1 MFQFTRDFI
10 INDNIGHLKEGD
22 TLVRFKTVDCGNNDK
37 CLLIDGTGVNLY
49 KRFVKN
55 VSVHPFHP
63 AVNEKLE
70 IGSLA
75 NIVNT
80 LPTDAPLKK
89 GDVIRLVLNLGQEG
103 REISTFNDNAQHHT
117 RQYFYEGTV
126 CKDGE
131 LNDAI
136 DEIMRGYK
144 RDLALSDLR
153 YFTMEYDGTKLT
165 ITCND
170 CYTRIFSIR
179 IVRVN
184 KVGDRRMMG
193 ESRTGYK
200 DYDVMFL
207 AGRKD
212 RKDYHWET
220 MPGFTGDYEGVK
232 YTFTEGSEGNG
243 TVARLI
249 KNMRVPTFEHMDWF
263 GTMRD
268 ELPIPSGEYDQYM
281 IEYVTPKRQIGHQ
294 VMGSYNDASLVTF
307 VFFVLKGDVSE
318 AFAGA
323 LTKAFGFN
331 TKTDTYAEFAEDN
344 TSVQVN
350 DYLVNDEHPDT
361 HMVNPDIALNR
372 FPEGDHEEMTGK
384 YAQETTELG
393 KAEEASTEDEPVEP

>member
-10 INDNIGHLKEGD
+10 INDNIGHLKNENGE
-22 TLVRFKTVDCGNNDK
+22 LVRFKTVDCGDEK
-37 CLLIDGTGVNLY
+37 CLLIDGTGANLY
-49 KRFVKN
+49 KRFVKSA
-55 VSVHPFHP
+55 SVHKFHP

-70 IGSLA
+70 IDTLA
-75 NIVNT
+75 DIVNT

-89 GDVIRLVLNLGQEG
+89 GDIIRLVLNLGQEG
-103 REISTFNDNAQHHT
+103 REISTFNDAAQQHK
-117 RQYFYEGTV
+117 RQYFYEGAV
-126 CKDGE
+126 CEDGKLDE
-131 LNDAI
+131 AI

-153 YFTMEYDGTKLT
+153 YFTMEYDGAKLT

-268 ELPIPSGEYDQYM
+268 ELPVPSGEYDQYM
-281 IEYVTPKRQIGHQ
+281 IEYVTPRRQIGHQ
-294 VMGSYNDASLVTF
+294 VFGSYNDESLETF
-307 VFFVLKGDVSE
+307 VFFVESKVTEDFKTAIE
-318 AFAGA
+318 DAFEITVEDYVNVVEGETEPT
-323 LTKAFGFN
+323 LPE
-331 TKTDTYAEFAEDN
+331 YMAEQHSGKDGK
-344 TSVQVN
+344 
-350 DYLVNDEHPDT
+350 HT
-361 HMVNPDIALNR
+361 HMVNPDIAAA
-372 FPEGDHEEMTGK
+372 PEV
-384 YAQETTELG
+384 
-393 KAEEASTEDEPVEP
+393 VEP

>member
-10 INDNIGHLKEGD
+10 INDNIGHLKNEKGE
-22 TLVRFKTVDCGNNDK
+22 LVRFKTVDCGSDK
-37 CLLIDGTGVNLY
+37 CLLIDGAGVNLY
-49 KRFVKN
+49 KRFVKSA
-55 VSVHPFHP
+55 SVHKFHP

-70 IGSLA
+70 IATLA
-75 NIVNT
+75 DIANT
-80 LPTDAPLKK
+80 LPTEAPLKK

-103 REISTFNDNAQHHT
+103 REISTFNDNSQHHT

-131 LNDAI
+131 LDDAI

-153 YFTMEYDGTKLT
+153 YFTMDYDGTKLA

-220 MPGFTGDYEGVK
+220 LPGFPGDYEGVVS

-268 ELPIPSGEYDQYM
+268 ELPVPSGEYDQYM
-281 IEYVTPKRQIGHQ
+281 IEYVTPRRQIGHQ
-294 VMGSYNDASLVTF
+294 VFGSYNDASLVTF
-307 VFFVLKGDVSE
+307 VFFVESKVTKDFKGAIEE
-318 AFAGA
+318 AFE
-323 LTKAFGFN
+323 LTVEDYVNVAADA
-331 TKTDTYAEFAEDN
+331 TEPTLPEYMAEPHSKEDGK
-344 TSVQVN
+344 
-350 DYLVNDEHPDT
+350 HT
-361 HMVNPDIALNR
+361 HMVNPDIAA
-372 FPEGDHEEMTGK
+372 PEV
-384 YAQETTELG
+384 
-393 KAEEASTEDEPVEP
+393 VEP

>member
-10 INDNIGHLKEGD
+10 INDNIGHLKNENGE
-22 TLVRFKTVDCGNNDK
+22 LVRFKTVDCGDEK
-37 CLLIDGTGVNLY
+37 CLLIDGTGANLY
-49 KRFVKN
+49 KRFVKSA
-55 VSVHPFHP
+55 SVHKFHP

-70 IGSLA
+70 IDTLA
-75 NIVNT
+75 DIVNT

-89 GDVIRLVLNLGQEG
+89 GDIIRLVLNLGQEG
-103 REISTFNDNAQHHT
+103 REISTFNDAAQQHK

-126 CKDGE
+126 CEDGKLDE
-131 LNDAI
+131 AI

-294 VMGSYNDASLVTF
+294 VMGSYNDESLVTF
-307 VFFVLKGDVSE
+307 VFFVESKVTEDFKTAIE
-318 AFAGA
+318 DAFEI
-323 LTKAFGFN
+323 TVEDYVN
-331 TKTDTYAEFAEDN
+331 VAEGETEPTLPEYMAEPH
-344 TSVQVN
+344 S
-350 DYLVNDEHPDT
+350 DEDGNHT
-361 HMVNPDIALNR
+361 HMVNPDIAA
-372 FPEGDHEEMTGK
+372 PKE
-384 YAQETTELG
+384 
-393 KAEEASTEDEPVEP
+393 VEP

>member
-10 INDNIGHLKEGD
+10 INDNIGHLKNENGE
-22 TLVRFKTVDCGNNDK
+22 LVRFKTVDCGSDK
-37 CLLIDGTGVNLY
+37 CLLIDGTGANLY
-49 KRFVKN
+49 KRFVKSA
-55 VSVHPFHP
+55 SVHKFHP

-70 IGSLA
+70 IAELA
-75 NIVNT
+75 KIADN
-80 LPTDAPLKK
+80 LPTEAPLKK

-131 LNDAI
+131 LDDAI
-136 DEIMRGYK
+136 DEIMRGYQ
-144 RDLALSDLR
+144 RDMNLSDLR

-220 MPGFTGDYEGVK
+220 LPGFPEEYGEVE

-294 VMGSYNDASLVTF
+294 VMGSYNDESLVTF
-307 VFFVLKGDVSE
+307 VFFVESKVTEDFKGAIEE
-318 AFAGA
+318 AFELTVEDYVNVAEGA
-323 LTKAFGFN
+323 TEPTLPE
-331 TKTDTYAEFAEDN
+331 YMAEQH
-344 TSVQVN
+344 S
-350 DYLVNDEHPDT
+350 DENGNNHT
-361 HMVNPDIALNR
+361 HMVNPDIAA
-372 FPEGDHEEMTGK
+372 PKVEPATEAEGP
-384 YAQETTELG
+384 TTE
-393 KAEEASTEDEPVEP
+393 VEP